1 VRRILGAALA
11 LAGITRIAAAQV
23 QVELE
28 PVVGVYSGFSD
39 WPRPA
44 NGQFFDFPDT
54 LSQRTALAFGG
65 QATAWLG
72 RRVGLRASV
81 LTSASD
87 VGPATR
93 DLLLR
98 DPVPSRVTT
107 VGLEALVPI
116 AELAT
121 GGRVFLAGGA
131 AIVRRSG
138 EAYVGFEG
146 TKDVGG
152 TLGVGSQFRL
162 TDRLSLQ
169 GDIRALLYS
178 LHLTDPAGLEYPSA
192 FQVDLQGHVGLSL
205 RLSSFTDE

>member
-1 VRRILGAALA
+1 MRHFLGAALA
-11 LAGITRIAAAQV
+11 LAGLTRAAAAQV

-28 PVVGVYSGFSD
+28 PVIGVYAGFSD

-44 NGQFFDFPDT
+44 TGLPFSYPDT
-54 LSQRTALAFGG
+54 LSQRTAVAFGG

-107 VGLEALVPI
+107 MALEALVPI
-116 AELAT
+116 AKLST
-121 GGRVFLAGGA
+121 GGHVFLAGGV
-131 AIVRRSG
+131 AIIRRSG
-138 EAYVGFEG
+138 DAYEGFEG
-146 TKDVGG
+146 TRDVGG
-152 TLGVGSQFRL
+152 TIGVASQFRL

-169 GDIRALLYS
+169 GDLRALLYQ
-178 LHLTDPAGLEYPSA
+178 LRLTDPDGLEYPSA
-192 FQVDLQGHVGLSL
+192 FQADLQAHVGMSL
-205 RLSSFTDE
+205 RLFSSSDE